1 MDLFLLGSIMEK
13 GNLFL
18 RTVLS
23 TVAAAL
29 GLATPT
35 LAQDA
40 SDEPAVE
47 RDTVLLSPL
56 YFEKD
61 GAAVT
66 DETENQRLWNELMK
80 YKLWGTDSVI
90 FNKGGFRIAEPSGY
104 TGTAKGKV
112 MFYNGGHTLGGP
124 IISGNDLDFGY
135 YGGGADGDTLLK
147 GPVRAGWLTLTNWYD
162 APNAK
167 YEGIYCFDGQIYFPG
182 PDRFTNPNR
191 NENEHREGDAVDVT
205 KRFITNVHK
214 GGGKIYADWDKDM
227 PVPGS
232 SDVIVPGLPD
242 LFNNDGTGLDG
253 HFDNC
258 PEDVPKPEKQLSV
271 PLMENITNWEPAI
284 NVSGN
289 SGKIV
294 FVHVPPITK
303 EDLNQSPKKVWYD
316 KYVENV
322 KAGGSKGEIIY
333 ILMPSNKHNANKKT
347 GRLTRIFSRDGF
359 NFENSANNL
368 RIQVAIVNDNATWN
382 NTTQMWENLNEPEY
396 YSNGKTIESED
407 KPYWIENDGNGNDV
421 WYNLDKLNITP
432 VADSNYAGNLL
443 FYTTANVEWKPFIGT
458 DGDKSV
464 GAKFQGTFITTGD
477 FLIADHLS
485 IAGQLIAGQKLKFE
499 SDFNGEFHYV
509 PFNSAEIKADIFS
522 SDKFKESE
530 TVWYDMNFYLTDTA
544 RTNVTFDYCL
554 AFFGI
559 DLDIP
564 ASLSGRDFAEPED
577 LDLDD
582 KTYPMPLCS
591 KGESGHVVIAKNT
604 RNPTQATMAR
614 IKVKLDGQFEND
626 EYMLFK
632 ITNLNG
638 ATITGGRFD
647 GGLLVKLIDDDN
659 KPPYFIELDK
669 IKLAVPE
676 NSTKAIAGQ
685 VKADDGEGDS
695 FVFEIVDGTAMDLFD
710 IGLTSGIVSMK
721 NTTDPFDYE
730 EWKTSGT
737 KHDLVVEVCDTRA
750 STSNFLLCS
759 RQKFNVSVTDVN
771 EKPYFTNATNVI
783 EIAEDASFS
792 SNEVT
797 SADYD
802 NISITQNQTFLN
814 NKYEIIGGDK
824 EFFGITSG
832 GLIYPKAGVVLDYE
846 VKNEYEIEVRVR
858 DANVD
863 ASGDYVYPDLYSD
876 MLFKVLVTDVEDGP
890 KFEFA
895 VYNGTV
901 DENSVKD
908 TKVKLDHAI
917 KATTTQLN
925 ATITYSLIDE
935 TNSFVIDPT
944 TGVITVADGAVLDHE
959 TKGTYNL
966 KVVASDESGATDQ
979 VVQTATASVVIKL
992 NDVNENPIFVEPTKT
1007 LEFNEHMKGVT
1018 VGTLTFDDLD
1028 TASKFRNNKFEC
1040 TDCDEKGF
1048 YIDEDTGVLKTTR
1061 AFDYETEEHVYELN
1075 IVIHDAGKPN
1085 DLTAT
1090 GKVTVYLRNVNE
1102 PPFLKETVFTVPE
1115 NEPVG
1120 SVLKKNLEGIDIDGP
1135 DIVFNYF
1142 IMNGEKEGHETN
1154 EFHLDP
1160 KTGKFTVLSKLD
1172 YEKTSSY
1179 SFKVRVRDEHDGYS
1193 DTTVTINV
1201 VDVNE
1206 APSILVD
1213 TIYVSENQELRKTFA
1228 TVKTDKDD
1236 PDTKNPDF
1244 RNNVYEN
1251 ADNNEIFS
1259 VQSNGDVILIKSVD
1273 YESDSIYVIN
1283 VRVTDKNDKTLTS
1296 TKKVVV
1302 KVKDVYEKSVVE
1314 ITRVETKDSVYLKP
1328 DSIFVNDKIVD
1339 VEWTAD
1345 NKLKNSTDTLKPG
1358 CNTIIKT
1365 FKDPA
1370 KNAAGSD
1377 TVVICYSDAAPIV
1390 TVSADGDD
1398 VTADNIYTVVE
1409 KATKNDTAIYVNEKK
1424 NNIKVT
1430 VKDTASHYTKSFVVN
1445 LDLDT
1450 VSVSSNEFKN
1460 IKNIADS
1467 KVSRKKDPASGIT
1480 TVPENGSYNKNTY
1493 TEVVNNKRITVT
1505 YYTDKKGNDVKRSVV
1520 TSDGKTKEIA
1530 VIEVSYTVKIG
1541 GKDVTVSYY
1550 ADASTGERVTLKTG
1564 LSDSESVLSADG
1576 DDVTGTYKISYTYTD
1591 KNGNAV
1597 DVSYFLDEKGKIA
1610 KNSDGNIGYNVAYT
1624 YVNKFGNSSR
1634 KEVFIVL
1641 DQKGPVVKIESP
1653 YDGEVLTSNFTVVKW
1668 TVDGVDQD
1676 TLSVQGLENGS
1687 QTIVRVFRDKAG
1699 NESSDTVT
1707 VMVKNVKDINI
1718 DVEKPVTLVDR
1729 DSIEKYYDK
1738 KHKPKKDQNYSVTFF
1753 NYKKNSETEAIIGI
1767 KGKAKDGSGE
1777 EPYPGLE
1784 GHLGPTLA
1792 VDARVPVVNAM
1803 GGLATLDDIVSAG
1816 GMVALEGVDAANGK
1830 KVSVNDYV
1838 NKYCTDEF
1846 KESLKSDYSKMNL
1859 YWTTIKVNIWVYT
1872 NTGAFSDFYSF
1883 DYDLDD
1889 PDYVNE
1895 AGLLK
1900 LFFEMKPDENGDVR
1914 TKKGRL
1920 YGTGAYLFKTE
1931 VKMTS
1936 KLRCTLPPVSLDKAE
1951 KKKNAVI
1958 KSSDQLLKSFGYRR
1972 PVNK

>member
-1 MDLFLLGSIMEK
+1 MDLFLLGSIMKK

-23 TVAAAL
+23 TVATAL
-29 GLATPT
+29 GLAAPA
-35 LAQDA
+35 LAQNA
-40 SDEPAVE
+40 SDEPAIE

-56 YFEKD
+56 YFVKN
-61 GAAVT
+61 GTVIT
-66 DETENQRLWNELMK
+66 DENESQGLWNDLMK
-80 YKLWGTDSVI
+80 YKLWGTESVI
-90 FNKGGFRIAEPSGY
+90 FNKGNFRIAEPSGY
-104 TGTAKGKV
+104 TGTASGDIV
-112 MFYNGGHTLGGP
+112 FNTNNHTLGGP
-124 IISGNDLDFGY
+124 IVSGRDLIF
-135 YGGGADGDTLLK
+135 AM
-147 GPVRAGWLTLTNWYD
+147 
-162 APNAK
+162 
-167 YEGIYCFDGQIYFPG
+167 
-182 PDRFTNPNR
+182 
-191 NENEHREGDAVDVT
+191 GDATRDSLIGGSIYARNLNLPGWYKASDARYDGNICFEGPIIFNSPDKDTQTGDYVWT
-205 KRFITNVHK
+205 LNRFIENAHNEIKDDVNRK
-214 GGGKIYADWDKDM
+214 EGKVYADWALD
-227 PVPGS
+227 
-232 SDVIVPGLPD
+232 LPSNYQAAVN
-242 LFNNDGTGLDG
+242 LDGTFSTTDPNKKN
-253 HFDNC
+253 NC
-258 PEDVPKPEKQLSV
+258 PTDVPRPEKELSV
-271 PLMENITNWEPAI
+271 PLMQTPSNWGPAI
-284 NVSGN
+284 DVSANVGN
-289 SGKIV
+289 IV
-294 FVHVPPITK
+294 FVHVPPIT
-303 EDLNQSPKKVWYD
+303 ENDLKQSPKKVWYD
-316 KYVENV
+316 QYVEDLR
-322 KAGGSKGEIIY
+322 ASGSTGLIIY
-333 ILMPSNKHNANKKT
+333 IVMPSNKWNANKKT

-359 NFENSANNL
+359 NVLGSANDL
-368 RIQVAIVNDNATWN
+368 RIQVAIANENAVWN
-382 NTTQMWENLNEPEY
+382 SSTQMWENLNEPEWDP
-396 YSNGKTIESED
+396 STSRWIVSED
-407 KPYWIENDGNGNDV
+407 KPYWEKETG
-421 WYNLDKLNITP
+421 WHNLDKLNINP

-443 FYTTANVEWKPFIGT
+443 FYTPVDVNWDAMVDIHY
-458 DGDKSV
+458 
-464 GAKFQGTFITTGD
+464 QGTFMTAGNFTIE
-477 FLIADHLS
+477 DHIN
-485 IAGQLIAGQKLKFE
+485 IAGQLIAGKTLKFE
-499 SDFNGEFHYV
+499 SDVNGEFHYV

-544 RTNVTFDYCL
+544 RTDVTFDYCL

-659 KPPYFIELDK
+659 KPPHFIDVDK
-669 IKLAVPE
+669 VKLAVVE
-676 NSTKAIAGQ
+676 NKTQAIAGQ
-685 VKADDGEGDS
+685 VKAEDKEGDS
-695 FVFEIVDGTAMDLFD
+695 YVFDIVGGTAQDLFT
-710 IGLTSGIVSMK
+710 IGYKSGVVTMK
-721 NTTDPFDYE
+721 AGVEPFDYE
-730 EWKTSGT
+730 EWKTSGK
-737 KHDLVVEVCDTRA
+737 KHTLLVEVCDQRA
-750 STSNFLLCS
+750 PTSNVLLCT
-759 RQKFNVSVTDVN
+759 RQNFTVSVTDVN

-1365 FKDPA
+1365 FKDPT

-1753 NYKKNSETEAIIGI
+1753 NHKKNSETEAIIGI

>member
-316 KYVENV
+316 KYVEDI
-322 KAGGSKGEIIY
+322 KAGGSPGEIIY

-359 NFENSANNL
+359 NFQNSANNL

-382 NTTQMWENLNEPEY
+382 NSTQMWENLNEPEY

-614 IKVKLDGQFEND
+614 IKVKLDGEFEND

-638 ATITGGRFD
+638 AT
-647 GGLLVKLIDDDN
+647 
-659 KPPYFIELDK
+659 
-669 IKLAVPE
+669 LAVPE
-676 NSTKAIAGQ
+676 NSTKAIAGK
-685 VKADDGEGDS
+685 VKAEDGEGDT
-695 FVFEIVDGTAMDLFD
+695 FTYEIIGGSAKDLFD
-710 IGLTSGIVSMK
+710 IGLTTGVVTMK
-721 NTTDPFDYE
+721 AGEGPFDYE
-730 EWKTSGT
+730 DWKNSGRTLSLKVEICDIRATSFN
-737 KHDLVVEVCDTRA
+737 V
-750 STSNFLLCS
+750 LLCA
-759 RQKFNVSVTDVN
+759 QQDYTVSVIDVN
-771 EKPYFTNATNVI
+771 EKPYFTNATNEI
-783 EIAEDASFS
+783 HIAEGALFS
-792 SNEVT
+792 SDKVV
-797 SADYD
+797 SDDYD
-802 NISITQNQTFLN
+802 KMEITQNQTFLN
-814 NKYEIIGGDK
+814 NKYEIIGGDS
-824 EFFGITSG
+824 EFFDITSG
-832 GLIYPKAGVVLDYE
+832 GLIRPKKDVVLDYE
-846 VKNEYEIEVRVR
+846 VKKEYEIEVRVR
-858 DANVD
+858 DANMD
-863 ASGDYVYPDLYSD
+863 GDDNYLYPDLYDD
-876 MLFKVLVTDVEDGP
+876 MTFRVIVTDVEDGP
-890 KFEFA
+890 KFDFA

-908 TKVKLDHAI
+908 TKVKLDHVI
-917 KATTTQLN
+917 KATTSQIG
-925 ATITYSLIDE
+925 AVITYSLIDE

-944 TGVITVADGAVLDHE
+944 TGVITVADGALLDYE

-966 KVVASDESGATDQ
+966 KVVASDESGVTDQ
-979 VVQTATASVVIKL
+979 VVQTDTASVIIKL
-992 NDVNENPIFVEPTKT
+992 NDVNEKPIFVEPTNT
-1007 LEFNEHMKGVT
+1007 LEFDEHVKGAV

-1028 TASKFRNNKFEC
+1028 TASKFRKDKFEC
-1040 TDCDEKGF
+1040 TDCDDKGF
-1048 YIDEDTGVLKTTR
+1048 YLDEDTGVLKTTR
-1061 AFDYETEEHVYELN
+1061 AFDYETEEHSYELN

-1090 GKVTVYLRNVNE
+1090 GTVTVYLRNVNE
-1102 PPFLKETVFTVPE
+1102 PPFLKETVFTVLE
-1115 NEPVG
+1115 SDSVG

-1142 IMNGEKEGHETN
+1142 IMNGEKEGHETK
-1154 EFHLDP
+1154 EFYLEP

-1172 YEKTSSY
+1172 YEKTDSY

-1193 DTTVTINV
+1193 DTTVTIKV

-1206 APSILVD
+1206 APSIQVD
-1213 TIYVSENQELRKTFA
+1213 TIYVKENQEIKKPFS

-1236 PDTKNPDF
+1236 PDSKNADF

-1251 ADNNEIFS
+1251 ADDNEFFS
-1259 VQSNGDVILIKSVD
+1259 VQSNGEVILLKSVD
-1273 YESDSIYVIN
+1273 YESDSVYVLN

-1296 TKKVVV
+1296 TKKVIV

-1314 ITRVETKDSVYLKP
+1314 ITRVESKDSVYIKP
-1328 DSIFVNDKIVD
+1328 DSVFVNERIVD

-1345 NKLKNSTDTLKPG
+1345 KKLKTDSDTLKPG

-1365 FKDPA
+1365 FKDPT
-1370 KNAAGSD
+1370 KNAAGAD
-1377 TVVICYSDAAPIV
+1377 TVVICYSDATPIV
-1390 TVSADGDD
+1390 TVFADGDD

-1409 KATKNDTAIYVNEKK
+1409 KATKNDTAIYVNGKK

-1430 VKDTASHYTKSFVVN
+1430 VKDSASRYTKSFVVD
-1445 LDLDT
+1445 LELDT
-1450 VSVSSNEFKN
+1450 VPVSSNEFKN
-1460 IKNIADS
+1460 IQSLANT

-1480 TVPENGSYNKNTY
+1480 TIPENSSYNKNTY
-1493 TEVVNNKRITVT
+1493 TEVVNSKRITVT
-1505 YYTDKKGNDVKRSVV
+1505 YYTDRKGNDVKRSVV

-1541 GKDVTVSYY
+1541 GKNVTVSYI

-1576 DDVTGTYKISYTYTD
+1576 DDVMGTYKVSYTYTD

-1597 DVSYFLDEKGKIA
+1597 DVSYYLDEKGKIA

-1653 YDGEVLTSNFTVVKW
+1653 YDGEVITTNFTVVKW
-1668 TVDGVDQD
+1668 TVNGVEQD

-1687 QTIVRVFRDKAG
+1687 QTIIRVFRDKAG
-1699 NESSDTVT
+1699 NESSDSVT
-1707 VMVKNVKDINI
+1707 VMVKNVKNINI

-1729 DSIEKYYDK
+1729 DSVKKYYDK
-1738 KHKPKKDQNYSVTFF
+1738 QHMPKKDQNYSVTFF
-1753 NYKKNSETEAIIGI
+1753 NNKKNAEIEAVVGI
-1767 KGKAKDGSGE
+1767 KGKAKEASGE
-1777 EPYPGLE
+1777 VPYPGFD

-1792 VDARVPVVNAM
+1792 VDARVPVANAM

-1830 KVSVNDYV
+1830 KVPVSEYV
-1838 NKYCTDEF
+1838 EKYCTEEF
-1846 KESLKSDYSKMNL
+1846 KESMKSDYSKMNL
-1859 YWTTIKVNIWVYT
+1859 YWTTIKVNIWIYT

-1883 DYDLDD
+1883 DYDLDN
-1889 PDYVNE
+1889 PDYVND

-1900 LFFEMKPDENGDVR
+1900 FFFEMKPDENGDVR
-1914 TKKGRL
+1914 TKDGRL

-1936 KLRCTLPPVSLDKAE
+1936 KLRCTLPPVSLDKAD
-1951 KKKNAVI
+1951 KKKNAIV
-1958 KSSDQLLKSFGYRR
+1958 KSSDEMLKSFGYRR